1 MPKEHPP
8 HRSSLATVLSVLALL
23 AFAGWGALLLKRDPA
38 PPGAWREAAGASDV
52 LEVAGHRVAYWGNP
66 TAQYS
71 RYATRGRQKPIA
83 VVVHFTYPKPL
94 LRLVKYGHTRDP
106 RRGNAS
112 FGYHFYV
119 GRDGRIVQGA
129 PLSRRTNHIK
139 STRRSER
146 TGTARNLWSGNTI
159 GVSLVGGCDP
169 GQLPQWDNATR
180 CGGESVTPTQLR
192 AGLAVIRALQARY
205 DMACDAVYGH
215 GQLQTDRQEFEGLTL
230 TELAQ
235 VDCELRKLNPDG
247 DVDPAAAQYDE
258 PENAAAGP
266 DQRIQRRPTEG

>member
-1 MPKEHPP
+1 MPTEHPP
-8 HRSSLATVLSVLALL
+8 HRNSLATVLSVLALL
-23 AFAGWGALLLKRDPA
+23 AFAGWGALLLKREPA

-52 LEVAGHRVAYWGNP
+52 LEVADHRVAYWGNP
-66 TAQYS
+66 TAPYS
-71 RYATRGRQKPIA
+71 RYATRGRQKPVA

-94 LRLVKYGHTRDP
+94 IRFVKYGHTRDP

-139 STRRSER
+139 STRRAER
-146 TGTARNLWSGNTI
+146 AGTARNLWSGNTVGI
-159 GVSLVGGCDP
+159 SLVGGCDP

-180 CGGESVTPTQLR
+180 CAGESVTPAQLR
-192 AGLAVIRALQARY
+192 AGLAVIRALQTRY

-235 VDCELRKLNPDG
+235 VDCELRKLAPDL
-247 DVDPAAAQYDE
+247 DPDHDPVQDAK
-258 PENAAAGP
+258 PENAADGS
-266 DQRIQRRPTEG
+266 DHFVQTQPTEG